1 VIELE
6 NVENEKAKIEAD
18 ALGDHVECARRLR
31 NDLSRG

>member
-18 ALGDHVECARRLR
+18 ALGDYVEWR
-31 NDLSRG
+31 